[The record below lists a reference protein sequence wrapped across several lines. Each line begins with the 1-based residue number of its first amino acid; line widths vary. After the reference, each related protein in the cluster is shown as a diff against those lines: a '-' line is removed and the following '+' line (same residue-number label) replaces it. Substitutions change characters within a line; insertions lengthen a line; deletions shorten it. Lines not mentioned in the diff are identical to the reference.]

1 MSTVEEMMKDA
12 NLEPETINH
21 VIKECQKAG
30 QKYNGIQCAV
40 ALTLLLRIL
49 VKHKKQQQMIDAIVD
64 SYDVD
69 FSDEGEE

>member
-1 MSTVEEMMKDA
+1 MEEIMQDA
-12 NLEPETINH
+12 NLDADTINQ
-21 VIKECQKAG
+21 VINDFQKAG
-30 QKYNGIQCAV
+30 QKYNGIQCAI

-49 VKHKKQQQMIDAIVD
+49 VKNKKQQQMIDAIVD